1 LIKKT
6 ECVSFYGR
14 STKHELIVYQ
24 LVYIVDF
31 LLII

>member
-6 ECVSFYGR
+6 ECVSFDGR
-14 STKHELIVYQ
+14 IMKHELIVYQ